1 MTFMKKYAFQ
11 IALMALV
18 VLMAIYLSFA
28 YNIFGGKEKLPV
40 IKEVGDFTLTN
51 LSGEEE
57 SFADSNGKVRLV
69 YFFFANCPEEC
80 PATTVIAREVQ
91 DTLKQRGDFGSKVE
105 FKWISI
111 DPHRDTPTLMK
122 QYADGY
128 GADQSG
134 WSFLRGEA
142 QQIVDVAN
150 NGFDLGVLNS
160 SPENLVHMDIISVV
174 DQDGRIRSRIRGGG
188 DDTLTPERI
197 LQDIDSLLD

>member
-1 MTFMKKYAFQ
+1 MIFVKRHAFK
-11 IALMALV
+11 IAVMALV

-28 YNIFGGKEKLPV
+28 YNVFGGKEKLPV
-40 IKEVGDFTLTN
+40 LRDVPDFTLTN
-51 LSGEEE
+51 LAGEEE
-57 SFADSNGKVRLV
+57 SFADSTGKVRLV

-80 PATTVIAREVQ
+80 PATTIIAKEAQ
-91 DTLKQRGDFGSKVE
+91 DILKERGDFGSKVE

-111 DPHRDTPTLMK
+111 DPHRDTPALMK
-122 QYADGY
+122 QYAEGY
-128 GADQSG
+128 GADPAG

-174 DQDGRIRSRIRGGG
+174 DQEGRIRSRIRGGG
-188 DDTLTPERI
+188 DETLTAERI
-197 LQDIDSLLD
+197 LQDVDSLLD